1 MAVIVNIDGVNRTN
15 NVKFGTLRIS
25 DQINHANDTC
35 EFVIEQYGD
44 RTYKPEVNKEVEIFV
59 DADKTYGGVIMEVE
73 SSFDGDGNVQHAVRC
88 KDYSHYMDRHLITE
102 RYLDTDVQTI
112 ILDLIDRYADDY
124 GFTGNAVMGADLP
137 VTSISFN
144 ELTLTECL
152 NKLAGLTA
160 YSWYVD
166 YDKDIHFF
174 KKNDEPAPFNLT
186 ELVIGGVPQYAN
198 AIYSSVEI
206 NSDFSQI
213 RNKVKIRGGEAI
225 AEERTVLL
233 AGNGETEIFGTEHK
247 FSEKPTVVVDGV
259 TKTVGLDYLELDDDY
274 EVMWNFQQKYIRF
287 TDTNI
292 PGFPGGGA
300 DTNIEITGIP
310 LKPIVVQVYDTQSMA
325 KYGVYEFKKYND
337 SIKTR
342 DEALQ
347 FAQAELQAY
356 AEKIRDGQF
365 QTYTP
370 GLRSGQTITIINT
383 KLDVSETF
391 IIQRVNFA
399 QVSPSLSLYTV
410 EIATL
415 KTISII
421 DVLQRLILDERL
433 VEGEDETLLNFIQNS
448 DTFTMTDEVGT
459 ITVTDNRDYVY
470 EQGDPGSDT
479 YPNPMRWNMFTWD

>member
-1 MAVIVNIDGVNRTN
+1 MAVIVNIDGENRTN
-15 NVKFGTLRIS
+15 NVKFGSLRIT
-25 DQINHANDTC
+25 DQLNHANDTC

-44 RTYKPEVNKEVEIFV
+44 RVYKPDVNKEVEIYV
-59 DADKTYGGVIMEVE
+59 DAEKAYGGVIVEVE
-73 SSFDGDGNVQHAVRC
+73 SGFDGDGNVRHEVKC

-102 RYLDTDVQTI
+102 RYLDTDVQAI

-124 GFTGNAVMGADLP
+124 GFTGDGVQGADLP

-144 ELTLTECL
+144 ELTFTECL
-152 NKLAGLTA
+152 NKLATLTA

-166 YDKDIHFF
+166 FDKDIHFF

-186 ELVIGGVPQYAN
+186 EVIEGGVPGYEN
-198 AIYSSVEI
+198 AIYSSIEI
-206 NSDFSQI
+206 RSDFSQI

-247 FSEKPTVVVDGV
+247 FSEKPTVEVDG
-259 TKTVGLDYLELDDDY
+259 TPMTVGLDYLELDEDY
-274 EVMWNFQQKYIRF
+274 DVMWNFQQKYIRF
-287 TDTNI
+287 TDGNI
-292 PGFPGGGA
+292 PGAPLSG

-310 LKPIVVQVYDTQSMA
+310 LKPIVVQVFDTQSMA
-325 KYGVYEFKKYND
+325 KYGIYEFKKFND

-347 FAQAELQAY
+347 FAAAELQAY
-356 AEKIRDGQF
+356 AEKIRAGRF

-383 KLDVSETF
+383 ALDVAETF
-391 IIQRVNFA
+391 LIQRVVFN
-399 QVSPSLSLYTV
+399 QLSPEVSVYTA

-448 DTFTMTDEVGT
+448 DSFNFTDEVGD

-470 EQGDPGSDT
+470 EQGNPGSDT
-479 YPNPMRWNMFTWD
+479 YPNPIRWNMFTWD

>member
-1 MAVIVNIDGVNRTN
+1 MAVVVNIDGVARTS
-15 NVKFGTLRIS
+15 NVRFGTLRIT
-25 DQINHANDTC
+25 DQLNHANDTC
-35 EFVIEQYGD
+35 EFVVEEYGD
-44 RTYKPEVNKEVEIFV
+44 QTFRPEVNEEVEIFV
-59 DADKTYGGVIMEVE
+59 DAVKAYGGVIVEVD
-73 SSFDGDGNVQHAVRC
+73 SGFDGDGTVRHEVKC
-88 KDYSHYMDRHLITE
+88 KDYSHYLDRHLIIE
-102 RYLDTDVQTI
+102 RYLDTDVQAI

-124 GFTGNAVMGADLP
+124 GFTGDGVEGADFE

-144 ELTLTECL
+144 ELTFTECL
-152 NKLAGLTA
+152 QKLATLTG

-166 YDKDIHFF
+166 FEKDIHFF
-174 KKNDEPAPFNLT
+174 KKNDEPAPFNLNEVT
-186 ELVIGGVPQYAN
+186 TGGVPGYDD
-198 AIYSSVEI
+198 AIYGSLEI
-206 NSDFSQI
+206 RSDFSQI

-247 FSEKPTVVVDGV
+247 FSAKPTVEVDGV
-259 TKTVGLDYLELDDDY
+259 EVTVGLDYLEKDEDY
-274 EVMWNFQQKYIRF
+274 DVMWNFTQKYIRF
-287 TDTNI
+287 TDGNI
-292 PGFPGGGA
+292 PGFPAG
-300 DTNIEITGIP
+300 DTNISITGLP

-347 FAQAELQAY
+347 FAHAELQAY
-356 AEKIRDGQF
+356 AESIRAGKF

-370 GLRSGQTITIINT
+370 GLRSGHTITITNT
-383 KLDVSETF
+383 KLDVSESF
-391 IIQRVNFA
+391 LIQRVVFQ
-399 QVSPSLSLYTV
+399 QVNVDTYLFTV

-421 DVLQRLILDERL
+421 DVLQRLIYDERL

-448 DTFTMTDEVGT
+448 DSFNFTDEVGD

-470 EQGDPGSDT
+470 EQGNPGSDT
-479 YPNPMRWNMFTWD
+479 YPNPIRWNMFTWD